1 MSMSGVLWNGLRQR
15 CWAGSESDQI
25 GNKISDA
32 TFQAIREV
40 LQKKENLDA
49 LAMDNI
55 IGGVESARIV
65 SLTIVP
71 PEAPS
76 SVRKELQ
83 ELKSAIHRLLNAIE
97 HISDH
102 TEWALWRAA
111 RLDSTDKDLLDFD
124 SNKGPGYEIFRL
136 KKNIQMM
143 KKAAELAMEKEGS
156 SRGAPPNSIAR
167 HLAFHVLTALDQQ
180 CVNCTS
186 YDDGTYFNILAN
198 VFNDVFPELGG
209 EAFQRYGR
217 WALKNPVI
225 DLESQ
230 VIDPSILGT
239 Q

>member
-1 MSMSGVLWNGLRQR
+1 MSETDR
-15 CWAGSESDQI
+15 I

-40 LQKKENLDA
+40 LKKKENLDA
-49 LAMDNI
+49 IAMDSI
-55 IGGVESARIV
+55 IDGVESARIV
-65 SLTIVP
+65 SLTIIP

-76 SVRKELQ
+76 SVKNELQ
-83 ELKSAIHRLLNAIE
+83 ELKNAIHRLLNAIE
-97 HISDH
+97 HTSDH
-102 TEWALWRAA
+102 TEWALFRAT
-111 RLDSTDKDLLDFD
+111 RLDSTDKDLSDFD
-124 SNKGPGYEIFRL
+124 SNKGSGYELFRL
-136 KKNIQMM
+136 KKSIQIV

-156 SRGAPPNSIAR
+156 PRGAPPNAIAR
-167 HLAFHVLTALDQQ
+167 HLAFHVLTALEQQ
-180 CVNCTS
+180 DVNCTS

-198 VFNDVFPELGG
+198 VFNDVFPELGD

-230 VIDPSILGT
+230 VIDPSILRT

>member
-1 MSMSGVLWNGLRQR
+1 MSELRQR
-15 CWAGSESDQI
+15 YSAVSKSDQI

-55 IGGVESARIV
+55 IRGVESARIV
-65 SLTIVP
+65 SLTIIP

-83 ELKSAIHRLLNAIE
+83 ELKSSIHRLLNAIE
-97 HISDH
+97 HTSDH

-111 RLDSTDKDLLDFD
+111 RLDSTDKDLVDFD
-124 SNKGPGYEIFRL
+124 SNKGPGYELFWL
-136 KKNIQMM
+136 KKNIRMV
-143 KKAAELAMEKEGS
+143 KKAADLAMEKEGS
-156 SRGAPPNSIAR
+156 LRGAPPNVIAR
-167 HLAFHVLTALDQQ
+167 HLAFHVLTALDHEG
-180 CVNCTS
+180 VSCTS

-198 VFNDVFPELGG
+198 VFNDVFPDLGG

-230 VIDPSILGT
+230 IIDPSILRT

>member
-1 MSMSGVLWNGLRQR
+1 M
-15 CWAGSESDQI
+15 SESDQI

-40 LQKKENLDA
+40 LQKKENLDD
-49 LAMDNI
+49 LAMERI
-55 IGGVESARIV
+55 IGGVERARIV
-65 SLTIVP
+65 SLTIIP
-71 PEAPS
+71 PEARS
-76 SVRKELQ
+76 SVKNELQ
-83 ELKSAIHRLLNAIE
+83 ELKSSIHQLLNAIE
-97 HISDH
+97 HTSDH
-102 TEWALWRAA
+102 TEWALFIAA
-111 RLDSTDKDLLDFD
+111 RLDSTDKDLSDFD
-124 SNKGPGYEIFRL
+124 SNKGSGYELFRL
-136 KKNIQMM
+136 KKNIQMV
-143 KKAAELAMEKEGS
+143 KKAVKLAMEKEGS
-156 SRGAPPNSIAR
+156 ARGAPANIIAR
-167 HLAFHVLTALDQQ
+167 NLAFHILTALESQD
-180 CVNCTS
+180 VNCTS